1 MQHADQHQS
10 SVYQSYLKERAIVVM
25 NKGIQVSY
33 ESIRHVLS
41 GLTLKDA
48 IRLSSFLVWRVIT

>member
-1 MQHADQHQS
+1 MQYADQHHS
-10 SVYQSYLKERAIVVM
+10 YVYQFYLKESAIVVL
-25 NKGIQVSY
+25 NKGIQVSD
-33 ESIRHVLS
+33 ETIRHVLS